1 MHNDCFED
9 FRGQSSN
16 SSSGFRVYLLIKP
29 QSNMKFL
36 GKLFPL

>member
-9 FRGQSSN
+9 FRGN

-36 GKLFPL
+36 GKLFLL